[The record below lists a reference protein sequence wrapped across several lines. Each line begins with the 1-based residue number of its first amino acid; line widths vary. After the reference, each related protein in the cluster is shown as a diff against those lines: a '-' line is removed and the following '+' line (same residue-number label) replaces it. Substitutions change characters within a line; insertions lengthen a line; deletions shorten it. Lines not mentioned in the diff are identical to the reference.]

1 MKKWLSRKPEM
12 VSDWLFLI
20 VAGVAA
26 NFLFDHLPDIWNGV
40 GRVLDILSP
49 FAGAIVLAYL
59 LDMPTRFFAQKL
71 FGGKRIPAMI
81 LSYVVAILA
90 IVVLVSL
97 VVPQLGA
104 SIRMFSTNL
113 PAYADNLQGILDMLQ
128 DKFGL
133 NLSIANEFLD
143 DSSEMISRVLSALV
157 STMPTVANYAA
168 NAMGSVVTVFTAVA
182 GSIYMLASKEKLL
195 HSLRAALRAAVPPH
209 VAKSVLGVFSMANK
223 TFSGY
228 IGGQMIDAL
237 LVGIETFVL
246 MSILGLN
253 FAPLISVLVG
263 VTNIIPIFGP
273 FIGAVPGTLI
283 LLFADP
289 IQAVEFV
296 ILILVVQ
303 QIDGNFIAP
312 RIVGDAI
319 GLSGLWV
326 LMAIIL
332 GGDLFGLPGMV
343 IGVPLFG
350 VLYAL
355 TRQLVAAGLTGRG
368 IDAEGNPLPK
378 DPPLPK
384 NKN

>member
-1 MKKWLSRKPEM
+1 
-12 VSDWLFLI
+12 
-20 VAGVAA
+20 
-26 NFLFDHLPDIWNGV
+26 
-40 GRVLDILSP
+40 
-49 FAGAIVLAYL
+49 
-59 LDMPTRFFAQKL
+59 
-71 FGGKRIPAMI
+71 
-81 LSYVVAILA
+81 
-90 IVVLVSL
+90 
-97 VVPQLGA
+97 
-104 SIRMFSTNL
+104 
-113 PAYADNLQGILDMLQ
+113 
-128 DKFGL
+128 
-133 NLSIANEFLD
+133 
-143 DSSEMISRVLSALV
+143 
-157 STMPTVANYAA
+157 
-168 NAMGSVVTVFTAVA
+168 
-182 GSIYMLASKEKLL
+182 
-195 HSLRAALRAAVPPH
+195 
-209 VAKSVLGVFSMANK
+209 
-223 TFSGY
+223 
-228 IGGQMIDAL
+228 MIDAL

-273 FIGAVPGTLI
+273 FIGAVPATVI

-343 IGVPLFG
+343 VGVPLFG
-350 VLYAL
+350 VLYTL
-355 TRQLVAAGLTGRG
+355 LRQMVAAGLTGRG
-368 IDAEGNPLPK
+368 IDAEGNPLPQ

-384 NKN
+384 EKH

>member
-26 NFLFDHLPDIWNGV
+26 YFLFDHLPDIGNGV
-40 GRVLDILSP
+40 NRVLGILSP

-59 LDMPTRFFAQKL
+59 LDMPTRFFARKL
-71 FGGKRIPAMI
+71 FRGKRVPAI
-81 LSYVVAILA
+81 VLSYLVAVLA

-97 VVPQLGA
+97 VVPQLGT
-104 SIRMFSTNL
+104 SIKMFATNL
-113 PAYADNLQGILDMLQ
+113 PAYADNLQSLLNTLQ
-128 DKFGL
+128 EKFGL
-133 NLSIANEFLD
+133 NLSMANELLD
-143 DSSEMISRVLSALV
+143 DSSEMMSRVLGAIAS
-157 STMPTVANYAA
+157 SMPVVANYAA

-195 HSLRAALRAAVPPH
+195 HSLRAALHAAVPPH

-223 TFSGY
+223 TFSSY

-273 FIGAVPGTLI
+273 FIGAIPATII

-296 ILILVVQ
+296 IMILIVQ

-343 IGVPLFG
+343 VGVPLVG

-355 TRQLVAAGLTGRG
+355 TRQLVAAGLTARG
-368 IDAEGNPLPK
+368 IDAEGNPLPE
-378 DPPLPK
+378 DPPVAPDK
-384 NKN
+384 M